1 MKRIFGALCLVA
13 AIAIQSPFATQAA
26 EKKAEEASGV
36 PTLVITNRSL
46 PASPRSSGAGPV
58 MLNNDTGDNIVAPV
72 SVVAPK
78 FENEQLNESMD
89 DYFSEVET
97 ATSRRIG
104 QLRDEYQNLQES
116 LNDLAT
122 RIKTMQ
128 REGRLRGAEYY
139 ASVAEIQ
146 TQLQAG
152 SPPGNPRLIAK
163 LKTAQDQ
170 LESMSNSL
178 SEYNTMAVK
187 IGDVSSLASYLMQS
201 VQATYGL
208 SGAIKEDHDRLALL
222 EDSISSMTVVIERLL
237 NTISEEITRAS
248 GYLSAERRNV
258 RTLALAVANGDV
270 YGANISNRLYS
281 QSNQNFF
288 PVSDN
293 PLDIGTAGSLESL
306 TTASVGA
313 RPLSP
318 SEPQPL
324 MVVRFDKTD
333 VNYEQALYTAVGEAI
348 DKYPAA
354 KFEIVA
360 VDPGSGN
367 AAKRAIEAAK
377 AKRNAERVLRSMV
390 QMGVNANDVI
400 LSNASREDART
411 SEVHVLL
418 R

>member
-1 MKRIFGALCLVA
+1 MA